1 MKEGIIS
8 LIVIT
13 LLFVVMYVYASS
25 SVYMDKLK
33 LKKAQN
39 NKARIELDRLEEQA
53 RLQEIREEKAMQIK
67 TRREEMQEQFS
78 RLNIIRQELISKGK
92 LETEKVSV

>member
-8 LIVIT
+8 LIVIA
-13 LLFVVMYVYASS
+13 LLFIGMYVYAMSS
-25 SVYMDKLK
+25 EYLNKLK
-33 LKKAQN
+33 LKKVQN
-39 NKARIELDRLEEQA
+39 NKARMELDRLVEQA

-78 RLNIIRQELISKGK
+78 RLNKIRQELISKGK
-92 LETEKVSV
+92 LEPESIS